1 MAACFSNQG
10 DVMDGTPRSLE
21 DLRREIDDLDA
32 GLHDLLMRR
41 ASVVADV
48 AAHKAGAGARI
59 AYRPAR
65 EAQILRRLLDRHDH
79 RLPNSIIVRLWREIL
94 SATTRLQGT
103 FRVAVPR
110 PEDEPGLLILGREH
124 FGCEVIL
131 AMQGS
136 ALQTINA
143 VREGEAEVG
152 IVSWP
157 SFEEE
162 HPWWAALLQGGD
174 SVPQIVARL
183 PFLRKQPDVG
193 RDQLD
198 ALVIGAFDRGES
210 GFDRSIV
217 AVECGAETSRG
228 AVYDAVVSAGLEP
241 ELHAIWA
248 TRTGD
253 REVRWHMVDI
263 KGYVRNPDEQ
273 LSDISLALG
282 AGLRGARLLGGYATP
297 VAAEP
302 SAP

>member
-1 MAACFSNQG
+1 
-10 DVMDGTPRSLE
+10 MDGTPRSLE

-48 AAHKAGAGARI
+48 AAHKTGAAART

-79 RLPNSIIVRLWREIL
+79 RLPISVIVRLWREIL
-94 SATTRLQGT
+94 GATTRLQGI

-110 PEDEPGLLILGREH
+110 LEDEPGLWTLAREH
-124 FGCEVIL
+124 FGCEVTL
-131 AMQGS
+131 AAHGS

-157 SFEEE
+157 VFEEE
-162 HPWWAALLQGGD
+162 HPWWAGLLQGGD
-174 SVPQIVARL
+174 SIPQIVARL

-193 RDQLD
+193 RDRLNGF
-198 ALVIGAFDRGES
+198 VVGAFDRGES
-210 GFDRSIV
+210 GLDRSIV
-217 AVECGAETSRG
+217 ALECGAATSRG
-228 AVYDAVVSAGLEP
+228 AVHDAVVSAGLEP
-241 ELHAIWA
+241 GLHAIWA
-248 TRTGD
+248 TGTGD
-253 REVRWHMVDI
+253 LEARWHMVDI

-273 LSDISLALG
+273 LGDISLALG
-282 AGLRGARLLGGYATP
+282 AGLHGTRLLGGYATP
-297 VAAEP
+297 VGAELP
-302 SAP
+302 AT